1 CGFIRQYKNITTSK
15 KGCFYQVIDPFVL
28 FCLYFR
34 SGKIKSWQSFIKSPD
49 YYVWRGN
56 AFETVCL
63 EHIPQIKA
71 ALGIS
76 GIESSDYSWKS
87 KKIKGGAQIA
97 LLIDRRDDVINLCE
111 MKCTDKPYEITADY
125 RENLIDKV
133 ASFTEE
139 VKPKKSVHVTLVTS
153 NGYKR
158 NEYSDV
164 VQNDVGP
171 DSLFM

>member
-1 CGFIRQYKNITTSK
+1 
-15 KGCFYQVIDPFVL
+15 
-28 FCLYFR
+28 
-34 SGKIKSWQSFIKSPD
+34 
-49 YYVWRGN
+49 
-56 AFETVCL
+56 
-63 EHIPQIKA
+63 
-71 ALGIS
+71 
-76 GIESSDYSWKS
+76 
-87 KKIKGGAQIA
+87 
-97 LLIDRRDDVINLCE
+97 

-125 RENLIDKV
+125 RENLINKV